1 MIRYY
6 FLLLTLLFSAACNTT
21 PAKDIPAIKEVISE
35 EKLNFFPVTAYVKG
49 QLHDIL
55 QKGLTPVHYITQNN
69 HTDSV
74 MVKFEKLNELC
85 KEFLQPEID
94 SANMITYFTETK
106 FLDQSL
112 DAFTFTYD
120 VKPEAPDSIKLKHWD
135 IYINPATSKV
145 KRIYWVKEPTNN
157 TILQLTW
164 QSNQWCKIV
173 TITKNTD
180 GSSAII
186 KEEKISWDY

>member
-49 QLHDIL
+49 QLHEIL
-55 QKGLTPVHYITQNN
+55 QKGLTPIHYITQNN

-112 DAFTFTYD
+112 DAFT
-120 VKPEAPDSIKLKHWD
+120 L
-135 IYINPATSKV
+135 
-145 KRIYWVKEPTNN
+145 
-157 TILQLTW
+157 LMM
-164 QSNQWCKIV
+164 
-173 TITKNTD
+173 
-180 GSSAII
+180 
-186 KEEKISWDY
+186 